1 MPLMKTQQNPLLQCV
16 DIPAVPQRPQR
27 WNRGEGLTTIR
38 ERGGGRRRSRD
49 AVVLGAAADQR
60 GEDYHPVCERWHVPS
75 ASATPWDGADESS
88 LTPGQA
94 LVMAIPSMGG
104 EKGAIMAPEPGSF
117 EQPISRHKSLNREE
131 RRRIKRKMRRH
142 QRDVFHARV
151 VDGATFAGTMDLPVM
166 EVWADKGSA
175 DPAIWIE
182 FEHAFSSRFPDG
194 DCTDEASLA
203 FAREYLASQG
213 AYYASIFPD
222 GDKTPF
228 LELFDKETDLAEWPR
243 MLDDVERQDQS
254 DE

>member
-1 MPLMKTQQNPLLQCV
+1 M
-16 DIPAVPQRPQR
+16 PQRPLR

-182 FEHAFSSRFPDG
+182 FEHAFS
-194 DCTDEASLA
+194 EASVVCVT
-203 FAREYLASQG
+203 RG
-213 AYYASIFPD
+213 
-222 GDKTPF
+222 
-228 LELFDKETDLAEWPR
+228 
-243 MLDDVERQDQS
+243 
-254 DE
+254 

>member
-16 DIPAVPQRPQR
+16 DIPAVPQRPLR

-151 VDGATFAGTMDLPVM
+151 VEGAIFAGTMDLPVM
-166 EVWADKGSA
+166 EAVSLAGISEIRLIPFSEAMKPSRCSA
-175 DPAIWIE
+175 SCMRSATAQ
-182 FEHAFSSRFPDG
+182 HAR
-194 DCTDEASLA
+194 ASLCSVSSYRA
-203 FAREYLASQG
+203 ARRYV
-213 AYYASIFPD
+213 
-222 GDKTPF
+222 
-228 LELFDKETDLAEWPR
+228 R
-243 MLDDVERQDQS
+243 
-254 DE
+254 